1 MIIFHLGYPKAA
13 STTLQTYFIKDKR
26 INDIGRLR
34 DDRGI
39 LKIIN
44 ALKYDN
50 EVEFTKNLQEYKRLL
65 YSFYKP
71 ECLNIFS
78 NEELLDPFK
87 SHYIFDLINRVN
99 LLTAKKNKI
108 LIIIRDQLDL
118 IESLYSQEYIFFK
131 NKIKLNNVNKYIEY
145 LIENNFLEYYNF
157 NNFCFENFQKF
168 ISILPLD
175 DLIQTNSRSQ
185 IQMKK
190 MFNSSSNN
198 TFDIND
204 IKSIFQINENV
215 TNVSI
220 KKERYIRIDDI
231 LTNYITNNIFFDF
244 LIKISRRFF
253 NYKKREVLRKTFNY
267 LYLKLLKL
275 TKKIMIIFNYGKIN
289 LSENNKNLLREY
301 FFEKNKTFN
310 KKLDNFF

>member
-131 NKIKLNNVNKYIEY
+131 
-145 LIENNFLEYYNF
+145 
-157 NNFCFENFQKF
+157 
-168 ISILPLD
+168 
-175 DLIQTNSRSQ
+175 
-185 IQMKK
+185 
-190 MFNSSSNN
+190 
-198 TFDIND
+198 
-204 IKSIFQINENV
+204 
-215 TNVSI
+215 
-220 KKERYIRIDDI
+220 
-231 LTNYITNNIFFDF
+231 
-244 LIKISRRFF
+244 
-253 NYKKREVLRKTFNY
+253 
-267 LYLKLLKL
+267 
-275 TKKIMIIFNYGKIN
+275 
-289 LSENNKNLLREY
+289 
-301 FFEKNKTFN
+301 
-310 KKLDNFF
+310 